1 MFKDRREAGKK
12 LASILQQYNGA
23 HNTLVLGLPRGG
35 VIVAAEVAKMLQL
48 PLDITCPRKITAP
61 DSPEY
66 AIGAVSES
74 GDVCLNQEAIHAY
87 GISASYIQHAV
98 AEETARAQM
107 RLHKY
112 RIDKPVRQIKDR
124 CIMLVDDGLAT
135 GFTMLAA
142 IKGVKQAGA
151 SKIIV
156 AVPVGP
162 IDTLEMIKKEVNECY
177 CLFTPFSFFAVGE
190 FYEHFQQTTDEE
202 VMDALNF

>member
-1 MFKDRREAGKK
+1 MFKDRREAGKR
-12 LASILQQYNGA
+12 LASLLQQYNEA

-35 VIVAAEVAKMLQL
+35 VIVAAEVAKILHL
-48 PLDITCPRKITAP
+48 PLDITCPRKISAP

-74 GDVCLNQEAIHAY
+74 GVVCLNQEIINAY
-87 GISASYIQHAV
+87 GISASYIQQAIV
-98 AEETARAQM
+98 KETAIAQM

-112 RIDKPVRQIKDR
+112 RINKPAREIKDK
-124 CIMLVDDGLAT
+124 CILLVDDGLAT

-151 SKIIV
+151 GKIIV

-162 IDTLEMIKKEVNECY
+162 SETCEMIKKEVNECY
-177 CLFTPFSFFAVGE
+177 CLFTPLSFFAVGE
-190 FYEHFQQTTDEE
+190 FYEHFQQTTDDE
-202 VMDALNF
+202 VVAALT